1 MKTKTVI
8 LLRSVAGKGFAYG
21 RNKGEPQDI
30 PADIAD
36 DLLSAGHAIT
46 PGEAKKAAA
55 PKKQTTTRKPPKETT
70 AN

>member
-1 MKTKTVI
+1 MKTKSIIVV
-8 LLRSVAGKGFAYG
+8 RPCAGVRFSYG
-21 RNKGEPQDI
+21 ADPNPQDI